1 VMSSAI
7 INLNATTMKNRNV
20 WLLVIG
26 SLMLIPLTAVLF
38 SFAPAP
44 GGDSFTILLN
54 DKVLVEQLV
63 PRDKSI
69 KTISLTD
76 ADGND
81 ELKVNYSHCGKI
93 GTARKIVFKDQ
104 SKPLKEFKYSD
115 VKGNG
120 LPTMSIKV
128 KDIVALQKTGK
139 VSLVYISDEMP
150 EGKTL
155 ATLSLNDAKAS
166 LK

>member
-1 VMSSAI
+1 MKKR
-7 INLNATTMKNRNV
+7 NA

-26 SLMLIPLTAVLF
+26 SLMLIPLTAILF

-54 DKVLVEQLV
+54 DKLLVQQYV
-63 PRDKSI
+63 HADKSV

-76 ADGND
+76 ANAND

-93 GTARKIVFKDQ
+93 GTSRRIVFKDQ
-104 SKPLKEFKYSD
+104 TRPLKEIKFSD
-115 VKGNG
+115 VAGNAA
-120 LPTMSIKV
+120 PTMTCRV
-128 KDIVALQKTGK
+128 KDIIALQKNGK
-139 VSLVYISDEMP
+139 VNLVYISDEMP

-155 ATLSLNDAKAS
+155 ATLSVNDAKAS

>member
-1 VMSSAI
+1 
-7 INLNATTMKNRNV
+7 MKNRNA

-26 SLMLIPLTAVLF
+26 SLMLIPLAAILF

-54 DKVLVEQLV
+54 DKVLVQQYV
-63 PRDKSI
+63 HSDKGI

-76 ADGND
+76 ANAND

-93 GTARKIVFKDQ
+93 GTSRKIVFKDQ
-104 SKPLKEFKYSD
+104 TKPLKEIRFAD
-115 VKGNG
+115 VSGNTP
-120 LPTMSIKV
+120 PTMGCKV
-128 KDIVALQKTGK
+128 KDIIALQKNGK

-155 ATLSLNDAKAS
+155 ATLSVNDAKAS
-166 LK
+166 LR

>member
-1 VMSSAI
+1 
-7 INLNATTMKNRNV
+7 MKNRNA

-26 SLMLIPLTAVLF
+26 SLMLIPLTAILF
-38 SFAPAP
+38 SFTPAP

-54 DKVLVEQLV
+54 DRVLVQQYV
-63 PRDKSI
+63 HADKSI

-76 ADGND
+76 ANAND

-93 GTARKIVFKDQ
+93 GTARRIVFKDQ
-104 SKPLKEFKYSD
+104 TKPLKEFKYAD
-115 VKGNG
+115 VKGNS
-120 LPTMSIKV
+120 LPTMICRV
-128 KDIVALQKTGK
+128 KDIIALQKNGK
-139 VSLVYISDEMP
+139 VNLVYISDEMP
-150 EGKTL
+150 GGKTL